1 MYLLTCQQEKIRLNG
16 IKSLTLRLET
26 IIRRKETIMKILQ
39 SSVFR
44 AICAIVVGGMLIK
57 NPDSTVKGITIA
69 IGVLFL
75 ISGVI
80 SCVVYFN
87 ARMHSA
93 DNEVYDS
100 NGRLLVGG
108 RPAFPIVGLGSV
120 ILGFVLALMPRAFVT
135 SLMYVLSGILLLGA
149 LNQFLVLIQARKFAR
164 LPMWYWV
171 CPSLILLTGIFV
183 MVKPME
189 SAGLP
194 LLIIG
199 WCLLF
204 YGVSECISAFKIH
217 QYRRMLSKSDKASD
231 GEKE

>member
-1 MYLLTCQQEKIRLNG
+1 
-16 IKSLTLRLET
+16 
-26 IIRRKETIMKILQ
+26 MKILQ

-120 ILGFVLALMPRAFVT
+120 ILGFILALMPGAFVT

-204 YGVSECISAFKIH
+204 LACQSVSVRSRYINTVVCC
-217 QYRRMLSKSDKASD
+217 RKATRQVTVKKNKPESVIRACLD
-231 GEKE
+231 FVF